1 MKLNTRLTQENNALP
16 EASKAKQQEIE
27 LIVKNILS
35 RKQTMPTANTSYMER
50 EIERL
55 VYRLYNLTEEEIAL
69 IEGA

>member
-1 MKLNTRLTQENNALP
+1 MRLTQENNAIL

-35 RKQTMPTANTSYMER
+35 RKQTMPTTNTSYMER

-55 VYRLYNLTEEEIAL
+55 VYRLYNLTEVEIAVV
-69 IEGA
+69 EQ